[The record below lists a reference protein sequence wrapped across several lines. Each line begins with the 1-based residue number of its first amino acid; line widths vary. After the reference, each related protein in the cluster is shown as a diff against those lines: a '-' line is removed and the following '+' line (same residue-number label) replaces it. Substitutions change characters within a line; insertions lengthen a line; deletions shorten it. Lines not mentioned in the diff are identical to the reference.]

1 MLKLLLG
8 NPTIIS
14 NEKSLHD
21 FDSVDGLHL
30 WTPGQ
35 IYRTREALN
44 DHASFISPF
53 WTSVTEGSDTAV
65 LMLTSGSTGNAKA
78 VRLTYNQILA
88 SVKGKSEMH
97 NMSSTDV
104 FLNWTGLDHV
114 ANLVEIH
121 VHAMSLCASQIHLP
135 GAEVLLDPMKFLE
148 TIHQHRVSYTF
159 APNFFLGM
167 LISRLPKPTQHQL
180 INRPALVSIAKNEL
194 PLAKT
199 LQKLALAS
207 QPDTDKN
214 ALSARFDPTQ
224 QQSQCLELSCLKA
237 LISGGE
243 ANVVQTCADLTNA
256 LQQYNTPK
264 SFIRPGYGMTETCA
278 GSVYNAIDCPVY
290 DIEQSSEFASLGQP
304 IPGIQMRIV
313 RSDGSSAHPGESGE
327 LQISGAV
334 LFPGYYNNP
343 EETAKSYTADG
354 WFKTGDK
361 GIIDANGR
369 LSLTGREKDLII
381 VNGLNLQPQRIE
393 CAIQEAQISGVT
405 PTCTVAFGQRP
416 TGLHTEVIVVVYLP
430 TYDLEDRS
438 VEDRQQQL
446 YQRQSSPTAAFSTLG
461 KLSRPKIRKAYEE
474 GHYDKLVR
482 IDQEYLKTY
491 HEELFVPPTT
501 DTEIAVVR
509 KCQEVFGSSAVR
521 IGVNDNLFMLGASSI
536 DLLTFKMGLQDCLG
550 LSSIPI
556 TYFFSYPILQDLA
569 HSLVG
574 LMPKTTSPITQP
586 SSALTYDPV
595 VILDPNT
602 GSTKTPLWFIHPGM
616 GEILIFM
623 NLSRYITDHPVYA
636 LRARGFDPS
645 NGGYYSSMSEII
657 QSYLSGIKRIQPH
670 GPYAF
675 LGYSFGSILSFEI
688 TKILES
694 SKEEVKFL
702 GTLDQPPRFKQ
713 RARTYDWYECAMT
726 VAFFLG
732 LIGEGYAYESLP
744 DMRKLTKE
752 QVLDHV
758 FERAPEGRCEELGM
772 TRQKLG
778 NWAELAWKL
787 KVIARDYD
795 PRGIVKRM
803 DVFYTG
809 PLIGL
814 VKAKTTQEW
823 RRDFI
828 GQWDEFVGDVQYHEV
843 KGTHR
848 TLISP
853 PYLVGF
859 WKVFKRAM
867 ENRGL

>member
-35 IYRTREALN
+35 IYRTREALI

-78 VRLTYNQILA
+78 VRLTYIQILA
-88 SVKGKSEMH
+88 SVKDKSEMH

-334 LFPGYYNNP
+334 LFPGYYKNP

-381 VNGLNLQPQRIE
+381 VNGLNLQPQGIE

-430 TYDLEDRS
+430 TYDLEDPFR
-438 VEDRQQQL
+438 RGQ
-446 YQRQSSPTAAFSTLG
+446 TATAISKAIVTYCGIRPHKIIPLEPSLLQKSTLG

-501 DTEIAVVR
+501 DTEIAVVG

-602 GSTKTPLWFIHPGM
+602 SSTKTPLWFIHPGM
-616 GEILIFM
+616 
-623 NLSRYITDHPVYA
+623 
-636 LRARGFDPS
+636 
-645 NGGYYSSMSEII
+645 EII

-732 LIGEGYAYESLP
+732 LKGEGYAYESLP

-752 QVLDHV
+752 QVLDHI
-758 FERAPEGRCEELGM
+758 FERTPEGRCAELGM

-795 PRGIVKRM
+795 PQGIVKRM
-803 DVFYTG
+803 DIFYTG

-814 VKAKTTQEW
+814 VKAKTAQEW
-823 RRDFI
+823 RRDSSAS
-828 GQWDEFVGDVQYHEV
+828 
-843 KGTHR
+843 GTSLSETCSTTR
-848 TLISP
+848 
-853 PYLVGF
+853 
-859 WKVFKRAM
+859 
-867 ENRGL
+867 